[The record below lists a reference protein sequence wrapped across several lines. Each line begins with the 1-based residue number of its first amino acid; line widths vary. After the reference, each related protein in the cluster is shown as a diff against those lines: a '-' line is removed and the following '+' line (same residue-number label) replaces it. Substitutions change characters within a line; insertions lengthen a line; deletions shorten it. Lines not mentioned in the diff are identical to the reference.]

1 VRVLRCLFGDVMR
14 SEVRKERGEPLV
26 RSVWEVAGQV
36 VRYERRVCGEEADGS
51 FEEEG
56 GNGDGEEDESHDAE
70 IMSRYVE
77 DIIRHLTRGGK
88 NAAIAK
94 ALLHPDRNI
103 MASGATE
110 ITGAAAVGSLKAVK
124 YLLAM
129 NLAGWPSQQYR
140 IWHELEEGLYSDPIR
155 AAASNGHV
163 EVLQYL
169 LTTLETLMS
178 KRSML
183 NLDPYLTVKFQRSL
197 TAAIQSRHSPT
208 ITTLAKFIHR
218 YRIHEANS
226 LYSPD
231 LSCTEEWIKAAAQ
244 TCCTH
249 TYETTLTC
257 IEIMQP
263 TRISPSVSTWSPRQ
277 RLSKALLFACQ
288 HGQVNLLRHILALDC
303 AVLHGYG
310 PSMDLASYPVYEV
323 LGTMCMRVAAQYMH
337 RGVADVLLE
346 NDVCMNTGRPI
357 KTAIRYKNVA
367 MVRFMVERG
376 ARVDEEAYAY
386 CAGEL
391 EKRGYKGLRDYEKSS
406 MAPVVFYLVARC
418 VGEVPRVGGDGVDWM
433 ERLVQDVEDSKVWS
447 WRVEAMLGLEVGG

>member
-36 VRYERRVCGEEADGS
+36 VRYERRVCGEEADRS
-51 FEEEG
+51 FEEES
-56 GNGDGEEDESHDAE
+56 GNGDEE
-70 IMSRYVE
+70 IKPRYVE
-77 DIIRHLTRGGK
+77 DIIQYLTRGGK
-88 NAAIAK
+88 NVAIAK
-94 ALLHPDRNI
+94 ALHPDRNV
-103 MASGATE
+103 MASDATE
-110 ITGAAAVGSLKAVK
+110 VTGAAAVGSLKAVK
-124 YLLAM
+124 YLLPT
-129 NLAGWPSQQYR
+129 NLAGWPSLQDR
-140 IWHELEEGLYSDPIR
+140 TWHELEGGLYSDPIR
-155 AAASNGHV
+155 AAASNGHFK
-163 EVLQYL
+163 VLQYL

-178 KRSML
+178 KLSIM

-197 TAAIQSRHSPT
+197 TAVIQSRHPPT

-244 TCCTH
+244 TGCTR

-257 IEIMQP
+257 IETMQP
-263 TRISPSVSTWSPRQ
+263 TRISPSVSAWSQRQ
-277 RLSKALLFACQ
+277 RRSKALLFACQ
-288 HGQVNLLRHILALDC
+288 HGQVHLLRHILVLDC
-303 AVLHGYG
+303 AVLHSYG

-357 KTAIRYKNVA
+357 KTAIRYENVA

-433 ERLVQDVEDSKVWS
+433 ERLVRDVEDSKVWS